1 MENSGEAK
9 PRIPACVY
17 IFTFFAAIGGF
28 EMGYNF
34 SVVSV
39 TMILVKEEL
48 RLSTFWQELIV
59 SVAIG
64 NFW

>member
-1 MENSGEAK
+1 MESSGEAK

-17 IFTFFAAIGGF
+17 IFTFFAGIGGF

-34 SVVSV
+34 LVVSGA
-39 TMILVKEEL
+39 MILVKEEL
-48 RLSTFWQELIV
+48 RLSTFWQVLIV